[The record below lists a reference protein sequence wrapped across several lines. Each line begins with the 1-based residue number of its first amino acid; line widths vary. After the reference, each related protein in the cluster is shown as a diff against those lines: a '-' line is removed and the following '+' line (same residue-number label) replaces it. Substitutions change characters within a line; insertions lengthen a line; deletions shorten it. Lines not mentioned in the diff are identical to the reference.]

1 MEQRPTGV
9 SAAIVI
15 GTSLLSLVGHLLYA
29 VTFSTAPVVAIYLKA
44 RRVIEAALGAFFCA
58 MGIRLL
64 TEHD

>member
-1 MEQRPTGV
+1 V
-9 SAAIVI
+9 
-15 GTSLLSLVGHLLYA
+15 GTSLLSLLGHLLYA
-29 VTFSTAPVVAIYLKA
+29 VTFSTAPVVAIYIKA